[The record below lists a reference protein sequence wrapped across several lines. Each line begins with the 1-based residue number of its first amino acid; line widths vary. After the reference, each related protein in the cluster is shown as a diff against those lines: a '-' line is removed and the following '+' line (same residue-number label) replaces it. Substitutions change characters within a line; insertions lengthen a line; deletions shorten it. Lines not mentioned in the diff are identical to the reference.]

1 MISVPKQQWKIEKK
15 EDIFKMEIIRFLTAG
30 SVDDGKSTLIGRL
43 LYDSNALASDLKS
56 ILEQNKNEDGSINL
70 ALLTDGLKAERE
82 QGITIDVAYKYF
94 TTKNRKY
101 IIADAPGHI
110 QYTRNMV
117 TAASNSEVA
126 IILVDARKGITEQ
139 TRRHSYIAFFMG
151 IRYVVLAI
159 NKMDL
164 VGFSEEVYHKILN
177 DFRSLNLDFEVV
189 EYIPISAINGDNVV
203 FRSENMHWYKGQTLF
218 EFLETI
224 EIRRDLN
231 LDDFRFPVQ
240 YVIRPN
246 TDEYHDFR
254 GYAGRIV
261 CGEVK
266 KGSEVLVLPSMIKT
280 KVKGIYK
287 YPEYLDEA
295 KNGASITLLLE
306 DQIDISRGDM
316 IVGNRL
322 PYVSREIEA
331 QICWMSQEPL
341 KPNTKLFL
349 RHTTKEVKAIVKAIL
364 SKVDIENYTEQLAQQ
379 LELNDIGKIQLK
391 LSDEIFYDPYTM
403 SRYTGSFILIDH
415 ENRTVAG
422 GVIIQM
428 LDYSI

>member
-1 MISVPKQQWKIEKK
+1 
-15 EDIFKMEIIRFLTAG
+15 MEIIRFLTAG

-101 IIADAPGHI
+101 IIADAPGHV

-117 TAASNSEVA
+117 TAASNSDVA
-126 IILVDARKGITEQ
+126 IILIDARKGITEQ
-139 TRRHSYIAFFMG
+139 TKRHAYIAFFMG

-164 VGFSEEVYHKILN
+164 VGFSEEIYHKIMN

-189 EYIPISAINGDNVV
+189 EYIPMSAINGDNVV
-203 FRSENMHWYKGQTLF
+203 FKSENMPWYKGQTLF

-224 EIRRDLN
+224 QIQRDLN
-231 LDDFRFPVQ
+231 LDDFRFPIQ

-246 TDEYHDFR
+246 TDEYQDFR
-254 GYAGRIV
+254 GYAGRIL

-266 KGSEVLVLPSMIKT
+266 KRFR
-280 KVKGIYK
+280 
-287 YPEYLDEA
+287 
-295 KNGASITLLLE
+295 SI
-306 DQIDISRGDM
+306 S
-316 IVGNRL
+316 
-322 PYVSREIEA
+322 S
-331 QICWMSQEPL
+331 S
-341 KPNTKLFL
+341 
-349 RHTTKEVKAIVKAIL
+349 
-364 SKVDIENYTEQLAQQ
+364 
-379 LELNDIGKIQLK
+379 
-391 LSDEIFYDPYTM
+391 FYD
-403 SRYTGSFILIDH
+403 
-415 ENRTVAG
+415 ENKSKRN
-422 GVIIQM
+422 
-428 LDYSI
+428 L